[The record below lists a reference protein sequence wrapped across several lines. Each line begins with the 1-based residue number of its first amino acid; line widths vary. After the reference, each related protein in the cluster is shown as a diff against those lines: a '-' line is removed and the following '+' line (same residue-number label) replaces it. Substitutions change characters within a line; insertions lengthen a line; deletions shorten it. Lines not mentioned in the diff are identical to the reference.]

1 MCWLPSYP
9 AQALQL
15 IVGAG
20 TRYVRGREP
29 EMNTEILA
37 EYIRQEW
44 ALDFEYAHYENIP
57 WTAFEKPLN
66 KACIGLVTTGGVHL
80 RQDRPF
86 AGIDDVSYREIPGTA
101 QAAEMTASHPFFE
114 PTDLEQDIDA
124 ILPVT
129 RLRELR
135 DLGAIG
141 SVAPWHFSFMGVVPH
156 WKRLEAPAAEVAEAL
171 GRSGVDAVILTPGS
185 PICHHSLGVIQRVIE
200 SAGLATISLTLEPEL
215 MKLVKVPRAMGV
227 DFPPGCPVGEPTDRD
242 KQLKVLKEA
251 LEYLA
256 TMTQP
261 GTLWRSPFK
270 WTRSCSAPVCKL

>member
-1 MCWLPSYP
+1 
-9 AQALQL
+9 
-15 IVGAG
+15 
-20 TRYVRGREP
+20 
-29 EMNTEILA
+29 MNTEILA

-44 ALDFEYAHYENIP
+44 ALDFEYAHYEHIP

-86 AGIDDVSYREIPGTA
+86 FGIDDASCREIPDTV
-101 QAAEMTASHPFFE
+101 QATELTASHPFFE
-114 PTDLEQDIDA
+114 ASDLEQDIDA
-124 ILPVT
+124 VFPVT

-135 DLGAIG
+135 DLGTIG
-141 SVAPWHFSFMGVVPH
+141 RVAPKHFSFMGVVPH
-156 WKRLEAPAAEVAEAL
+156 WERLEVPAAEVAKAL
-171 GRSGVDAVILTPGS
+171 GHSGVDAVILTPGS

-200 SAGLATISLTLEPEL
+200 GAGLATISLTLEPEL
-215 MKLVKVPRAMGV
+215 TKLVKVPRAMGV

-242 KQLKVLKEA
+242 KQMKVLKEA